1 MKLINNN
8 FSKYNSS
15 LKSFVEIIDLAKI
28 EEVNKNFDQAIRL
41 YSLAISRREEE
52 NSFIFK
58 SPWLLRGKL
67 NLRLRKHRNAKYDL
81 GVYISKCKENMKE
94 RYRIFL

>member
-28 EEVNKNFDQAIRL
+28 E
-41 YSLAISRREEE
+41 
-52 NSFIFK
+52 
-58 SPWLLRGKL
+58 
-67 NLRLRKHRNAKYDL
+67 
-81 GVYISKCKENMKE
+81 
-94 RYRIFL
+94 

>member
-8 FSKYNSS
+8 SSKYNSS

-28 EEVNKNFDQAIRL
+28 EEVNKNIDQAIRL

-52 NSFIFK
+52 NSFIFT
-58 SPWLLRGKL
+58 SP
-67 NLRLRKHRNAKYDL
+67 
-81 GVYISKCKENMKE
+81 
-94 RYRIFL
+94 

>member
-8 FSKYNSS
+8 FSKYNSP

-41 YSLAISRREEE
+41 YSLAY
-52 NSFIFK
+52 
-58 SPWLLRGKL
+58 L
-67 NLRLRKHRNAKYDL
+67 
-81 GVYISKCKENMKE
+81 
-94 RYRIFL
+94 